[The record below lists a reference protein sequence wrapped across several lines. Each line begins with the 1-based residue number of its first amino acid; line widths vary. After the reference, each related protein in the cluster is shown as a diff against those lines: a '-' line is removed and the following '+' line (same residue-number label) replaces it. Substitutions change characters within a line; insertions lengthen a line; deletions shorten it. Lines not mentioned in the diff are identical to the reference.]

1 MSSRDDLPRPR
12 QTALVEVLALVIG
25 AGAVAATGVVARAQ
39 QSLPGIV
46 ITGPQPGGYPPGVTP
61 PMPPPGGGAPP
72 PALAMPP
79 PAVAPP
85 PPEAKP
91 KPRPKPKPRV
101 AARPKAPDEGSGSST
116 GTHIAVLVNGQP
128 ITGYEI
134 DQRARLLGLQAD
146 IGSKAQVEFKR
157 LATTKSV
164 SEDWKRIVQG
174 IVEKY
179 QRTKTRE
186 QIIAIIRE
194 RQKSFSGNLQVQAMA
209 KARASVLPGLKSKAR
224 QELIEETVKLQA
236 AKSAGAAPDE
246 TAVDAVIKDI
256 AGRNKMTP
264 AQFAKHLS
272 GMGIDINAFKARFRV
287 QQAWAEAVRRKYGH
301 LATPNN
307 LELDRLIGKDIGG
320 EDQIEMQLQRIVIP
334 IPPKLDQRS
343 MAQRLAEA
351 EQLHRQFKNCRT
363 TSLLANKVP
372 GARFENLGTK
382 LASSFQEPIRTMLL
396 NAKDNEM
403 IPPTM
408 TSGGVEMIAVCERQ
422 VVKAGEEKRNQK
434 ANELR
439 QEQFER
445 LARKHLKDLMDV
457 AVIENR

>member
-1 MSSRDDLPRPR
+1 VV
-12 QTALVEVLALVIG
+12 ALV
-25 AGAVAATGVVARAQ
+25 VAASAGLAAAFGIAARAQ

-61 PMPPPGGGAPP
+61 PMPPVGGPP
-72 PALAMPP
+72 PALA
-79 PAVAPP
+79 APQP
-85 PPEAKP
+85 PPEPPQAKP
-91 KPRPKPKPRV
+91 QPRPKTKPRV
-101 AARPKAPDEGSGSST
+101 AARPKTDDAGSGGST
-116 GTHIAVLVNGQP
+116 GTRIAVLVNGQP

-179 QRTKTRE
+179 QRTKTRD

-194 RQKSFSGNLQVQAMA
+194 RQKSFSGNLQQQAVA
-209 KARASVLPGLKSKAR
+209 KARASVMPGLKSKAR

-236 AKSAGAAPDE
+236 AKNAGATPDE
-246 TAVDAVIKDI
+246 GAVDTIIKDI

-264 AQFAKHLS
+264 AQFAKHLGS
-272 GMGIDINAFKARFRV
+272 MGIDINAFKARFRV

-307 LELDRLIGKDIGG
+307 LEIDRLIGSDIGG
-320 EDQIEMQLQRIVIP
+320 QDEVELQLQRIVMP

-351 EQLHRQFKNCRT
+351 EQLQRGFKNCRT

-372 GARFENLGTK
+372 GARFENLGAK
-382 LASSFQEPIRTMLL
+382 RASSFQEPIRTMLL

-403 IPPTM
+403 IPPAM
-408 TSGGVEMIAVCERQ
+408 TSGGIELFAVCERQ
-422 VVKAGEEKRNQK
+422 VVKAGEDKRNEK
-434 ANELR
+434 ANQLR